1 LDDAAAVASS
11 AMHAFVS
18 PAPDLDEVV
27 DDPCPRCG
35 AKTMPTPPAKTVTY
49 RPLLL
54 VVDDEL
60 PVLKVVERLAAKVG
74 FDVVTCAG
82 GADAMRTLMRR
93 PADLAMVDL
102 RMPDVNGLDL
112 LRQIRSS
119 VPGCEV
125 ILMTA
130 HAAVDSAVEA
140 IKLGARE
147 YLTKPFDFDRLR
159 QVLVD
164 IRLELERRTQI
175 VALESQVA
183 RQLEYCGMLGRSPLM
198 QEVFSLIQRL
208 APHAKVV
215 LITGETGTGKELAA
229 RAFHHAGT
237 RRAKSFVT
245 INCSAVV
252 DTLFESE
259 LFGHVR
265 GAFTGAVESKAGVFE
280 AANGGT
286 LSLDEVG
293 ELPLSV
299 QAKLLR
305 ALEYGEVQRVGSLQ
319 PKRVDVTVVA
329 ATNRDLRA
337 EVAAGRFRGD
347 LFYRLNVVE
356 VFLPPLRDRRED
368 IPYLTAAFMGAAA
381 ERMRKPIH
389 GLTPAAERLLLA
401 ARWEGNVRELKNVV
415 ERACML
421 SDGTLVSDRE
431 LEGAFGP
438 ERAAHGFY
446 PGSSAPHKPRAGHE
460 SEQPAPLEALERDHI
475 LDVLRQVNGN
485 RMAAA
490 KLLGISRRALYRR
503 LERHHLADEAP
514 PASSR
519 RLGSSG

>member
-1 LDDAAAVASS
+1 MEHQADMHELTVPAPEWTDELTETCCPHCGATPMAMLAPKTVAVAV
-11 AMHAFVS
+11 A
-18 PAPDLDEVV
+18 
-27 DDPCPRCG
+27 
-35 AKTMPTPPAKTVTY
+35 
-49 RPLLL
+49 RPSLL

-60 PVLKVVERLAAKVG
+60 PVLKVVERLAAKAG
-74 FDVVTCAG
+74 FEVETCASG
-82 GADAMRTLMRR
+82 TEALRILMRK

-112 LRQIRSS
+112 LRQIRAN

-130 HAAVDSAVEA
+130 YAAVDSAVEA

-159 QVLVD
+159 DVLVD
-164 IRLELERRTQI
+164 IRVELERRAQV
-175 VALESQVA
+175 VALESEVA
-183 RQLEYCGMLGRSPLM
+183 KQLEFCGMLGRSPLM

-215 LITGETGTGKELAA
+215 LLSGETGTGKELAA
-229 RAFHHAGT
+229 RAFHQAGP
-237 RRAKSFVT
+237 RRSKPFVT

-280 AANGGT
+280 AAQGGT
-286 LSLDEVG
+286 LFLDEVG

-319 PKRVDVTVVA
+319 PKKVDVTVIA
-329 ATNRDLRA
+329 ATNRDLRT

-356 VFLPPLRDRRED
+356 VTLPPLRDRRED
-368 IPYLTAAFMGAAA
+368 IPYLTAAFMRDCAQ
-381 ERMRKPIH
+381 RMQKPMT
-389 GLTPAAERLLLA
+389 GLTPPAERVLLQ
-401 ARWEGNVRELKNVV
+401 ARWDGNIRELKNVI

-421 SDGTLVSDRE
+421 SDGTLVSERE
-431 LEGAFGP
+431 LAGAFGP
-438 ERAAHGFY
+438 EGQATAARARTA
-446 PGSSAPHKPRAGHE
+446 E
-460 SEQPAPLEALERDHI
+460 PARGMEPPAQLDAIERGHI

-490 KLLGISRRALYRR
+490 KVLGISRRALYRR
-503 LERHHLADEAP
+503 LERHHLGDEAP
-514 PASSR
+514 RPASSR
-519 RLGSSG
+519 RLS

>member
-1 LDDAAAVASS
+1 MRELNVMPSSTAAA
-11 AMHAFVS
+11 
-18 PAPDLDEVV
+18 
-27 DDPCPRCG
+27 
-35 AKTMPTPPAKTVTY
+35 

-54 VVDDEL
+54 VVDDEI
-60 PVLKVVERLAAKVG
+60 PVLKVVERLAARSG
-74 FDVVTCAG
+74 FDVATCAS

-112 LRQIRSS
+112 LRQIRAS

-159 QVLVD
+159 QVLD
-164 IRLELERRTQI
+164 QIRTEIERRAQ
-175 VALESQVA
+175 VLALESEVA
-183 RQLEYCGMLGRSPLM
+183 RQLEFCGMLGRSPAM

-215 LITGETGTGKELAA
+215 LISGETGTGKELAA
-229 RAFHHAGT
+229 RAFHQAGT
-237 RRAKSFVT
+237 RRTRPFVT

-265 GAFTGAVESKAGVFE
+265 GAFTGAVESKPGVFE
-280 AANGGT
+280 AAQGGT
-286 LSLDEVG
+286 LFLDEVG
-293 ELPLSV
+293 ELPMSV

-319 PKRVDVTVVA
+319 PKRVDVAVIA

-356 VFLPPLRDRRED
+356 VPLPPLRDRRED
-368 IPYLTAAFMGAAA
+368 IPYLTADFLR
-381 ERMRKPIH
+381 ECSSRMSKPVH
-389 GLTPAAERLLLA
+389 GLTPAAERMLMGA
-401 ARWEGNVRELKNVV
+401 PWDGNVRELKNVV

-421 SDGTLVSDRE
+421 SDGTLVSERE
-431 LEGAFGP
+431 LAGAFGP
-438 ERAAHGFY
+438 ERSD
-446 PGSSAPHKPRAGHE
+446 GSRTFR
-460 SEQPAPLEALERDHI
+460 PAPSGQKSRARDGGSPPPLEEIERDHI

-503 LERHHLADEAP
+503 LERHRLTDEAP
-514 PASSR
+514 PANAR
-519 RLGSSG
+519 RPLV

>member
-1 LDDAAAVASS
+1 MRDLATTTTEWAAEPSQCQSS
-11 AMHAFVS
+11 SWGVTAMGS
-18 PAPDLDEVV
+18 
-27 DDPCPRCG
+27 
-35 AKTMPTPPAKTVTY
+35 PTPTADLS

-60 PVLKVVERLAAKVG
+60 PVLKVLERLAARIG
-74 FDVVTCAG
+74 FDVVTCAS
-82 GADAMRTLMRR
+82 GADAMRTLMRK

-112 LRQIRSS
+112 LRQIRAA
-119 VPGCEV
+119 VPSCEV

-130 HAAVDSAVEA
+130 YAAVDSAVEA

-147 YLTKPFDFDRLR
+147 YLTKPFDFERLK
-159 QVLVD
+159 QVLED
-164 IRLELERRTQI
+164 IRTELEPRAQV

-183 RQLEYCGMLGRSPLM
+183 RQLEFCDMLARSPAM

-215 LITGETGTGKELAA
+215 LIGGETGTGKELAA
-229 RAFHHAGT
+229 RAFHQAGT
-237 RRAKSFVT
+237 RRGKPFVT

-280 AANGGT
+280 AAQGGT
-286 LSLDEVG
+286 LFLDEVG

-319 PKRVDVTVVA
+319 PKKVDVTVIA

-356 VFLPPLRDRRED
+356 VKLPTLRERRED
-368 IPYLTAAFMGAAA
+368 LPYLTAAFVR
-381 ERMRKPIH
+381 ECSKRIQKPLS
-389 GLTPAAERLLLA
+389 GLTPGAERLLA
-401 ARWEGNVRELKNVV
+401 QANWEGNVRELKNVV
-415 ERACML
+415 DRACML
-421 SDGTLVSDRE
+421 TDGTLVS
-431 LEGAFGP
+431 
-438 ERAAHGFY
+438 
-446 PGSSAPHKPRAGHE
+446 
-460 SEQPAPLEALERDHI
+460 
-475 LDVLRQVNGN
+475 
-485 RMAAA
+485 
-490 KLLGISRRALYRR
+490 
-503 LERHHLADEAP
+503 
-514 PASSR
+514 
-519 RLGSSG
+519 

>member
-1 LDDAAAVASS
+1 MSEALLLKLAWPLDVT
-11 AMHAFVS
+11 MT
-18 PAPDLDEVV
+18 P
-27 DDPCPRCG
+27 
-35 AKTMPTPPAKTVTY
+35 KTA

-60 PVLKVVERLAAKVG
+60 PVLRVVERMAAKAG
-74 FDVVTCAG
+74 YDVVTCAG
-82 GADAMRTLMRR
+82 GVEAMRELQRR

-102 RMPDVNGLDL
+102 RMPDVNGLEL
-112 LRQIRSS
+112 LRQIRSA

-125 ILMTA
+125 ILMTG

-147 YLTKPFDFDRLR
+147 YLTKPFDHDRVR
-159 QVLVD
+159 QLLVD
-164 IRLELERRTQI
+164 IRIEIERRAQVT
-175 VALESQVA
+175 ALESQVA
-183 RQLEYCGMLGRSPLM
+183 RQLEYYGMVGRSGAM
-198 QEVFSLIQRL
+198 QEVFSLITRL

-215 LITGETGTGKELAA
+215 LISGETGTGKELAA
-229 RAFHHAGT
+229 RAFHQAGP
-237 RRAKSFVT
+237 RRGKAFVT

-265 GAFTGAVESKAGVFE
+265 GAFTGAVDSKAGVFE
-280 AANGGT
+280 LAHGGM
-286 LSLDEVG
+286 LFLDEIG

-305 ALEYGEVQRVGSLQ
+305 ALENGEVQRVGSLQ
-319 PKRVDVTVVA
+319 PKRVDVAVVA
-329 ATNRDLRA
+329 ASNRDLRA

-356 VFLPPLRDRRED
+356 VTLPPLRERRED
-368 IPYLTAAFMGAAA
+368 IPYLTAAFLREAVL
-381 ERMRKPIH
+381 RTRKPIT
-389 GLTPAAERLLLA
+389 GLTPSAERQLFN
-401 ARWEGNVRELKNVV
+401 ARWEGNVRELKNVI

-421 SDGTLVSDRE
+421 AEGTVISERE
-431 LEGAFGP
+431 LAGAFGP
-438 ERAAHGFY
+438 DVPHRAIEPVASTR
-446 PGSSAPHKPRAGHE
+446 PARSTPDAAAAGTL
-460 SEQPAPLEALERDHI
+460 PLERIERDHI
-475 LDVLRQVNGN
+475 LEVLRQVRGN

-514 PASSR
+514 RPASAR
-519 RLGSSG
+519 RTG

>member
-1 LDDAAAVASS
+1 MTL
-11 AMHAFVS
+11 
-18 PAPDLDEVV
+18 P
-27 DDPCPRCG
+27 
-35 AKTMPTPPAKTVTY
+35 KTALT

-54 VVDDEL
+54 VVDDEP
-60 PVLKVVERLAAKVG
+60 PVLKVVERLAGKAG
-74 FDVVTCAG
+74 FEVETCG
-82 GADAMRTLMRR
+82 SGNEAMRALARK

-112 LRQIRSS
+112 LRQIRTA
-119 VPGCEV
+119 VPSCEV

-130 HAAVDSAVEA
+130 YAAVDSAVEA

-159 QVLVD
+159 QVLGD
-164 IRLELERRTQI
+164 IRVELERRAQV
-175 VALESQVA
+175 VALESQMA
-183 RQLEYCGMLGRSPLM
+183 RQLEFCGMLGRSPAM

-229 RAFHHAGT
+229 RAFHQSGP
-237 RRAKSFVT
+237 RRGRPFVT

-265 GAFTGAVESKAGVFE
+265 GAFTGALEAKPGVFE
-280 AANGGT
+280 AAHGGT
-286 LSLDEVG
+286 LFLDEVG

-305 ALEYGEVQRVGSLQ
+305 ALENGEVQRVGSLQ
-319 PKRVDVTVVA
+319 PKRVDVSVIT

-356 VFLPPLRDRRED
+356 VPLPPLRDRRED
-368 IPYLTAAFMGAAA
+368 IPYLTAAFMRDCAQ
-381 ERMRKPIH
+381 RMRKPLN
-389 GLTPAAERLLLA
+389 GLTPSAERLLFN
-401 ARWEGNVRELKNVV
+401 ARWDGNVRELKNVI

-421 SDGTLVSDRE
+421 ADGTLISERE
-431 LEGAFGP
+431 LAGAFPPDVVPG
-438 ERAAHGFY
+438 AAGA
-446 PGSSAPHKPRAGHE
+446 GRSRIVDSA
-460 SEQPAPLEALERDHI
+460 
-475 LDVLRQVNGN
+475 
-485 RMAAA
+485 
-490 KLLGISRRALYRR
+490 
-503 LERHHLADEAP
+503 
-514 PASSR
+514 
-519 RLGSSG
+519 